1 LNALHQA
8 ARRELEILNSL
19 AEGLPV
25 SQRILARRLGIALG
39 LTNLYVK
46 RLARKGHIKVTT
58 IPPNRIRYYVT
69 PRGFAEKTRL
79 TYQYLRYSLH
89 LYREAREA
97 LREALAPLAENGARR
112 IALYGTGE
120 AAELAYLTL
129 QELDLRPAA
138 ILDEVPGGRF
148 LGHPVRGLDPA
159 AFDEFDYV
167 VAATL
172 EEPAALL
179 ARLEAGGL
187 PRSRVITLRRE
198 GA

>member
-1 LNALHQA
+1 LNAVQQA

-19 AEGLPV
+19 AEGRPV
-25 SQRILARRLGIALG
+25 SQRALAQQLGIALG

-46 RLARKGHIKVTT
+46 RLARKGHIKIST
-58 IPPNRIRYYVT
+58 IPPNRIRYCVT

-89 LYREAREA
+89 VYREAREA
-97 LREALAPLAENGARR
+97 LREALAPLARNGARR

-129 QELDLRPAA
+129 QELGLRPAA
-138 ILDEVPGGRF
+138 ILGDAAGARF
-148 LGHPVRGLDPA
+148 LGHPVRALGQAGSDA
-159 AFDEFDYV
+159 YDCV

-179 ARLEAGGL
+179 ARLEAGGV
-187 PRSRVITLRRE
+187 PRHRIITLRRE
-198 GA
+198 GT